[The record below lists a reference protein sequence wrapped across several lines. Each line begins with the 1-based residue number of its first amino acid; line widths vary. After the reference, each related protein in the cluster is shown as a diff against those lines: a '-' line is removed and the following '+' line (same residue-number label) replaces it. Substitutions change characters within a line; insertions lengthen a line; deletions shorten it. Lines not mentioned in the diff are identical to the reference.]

1 MPTMPSRGVV
11 LIAFVAGVL
20 STPLLAHEPTL
31 PDPLDPYA
39 PVTQT
44 HYHPVLNRYRTTPI
58 VNRPAN
64 WRELNDRAERIGGPL
79 GQLRDVNEPIREK
92 KRK

>member
-1 MPTMPSRGVV
+1 MSTKPFKGTV
-11 LIAFVAGVL
+11 LIAFAAGL
-20 STPLLAHEPTL
+20 FSTPSLAHEPAL

-58 VNRPAN
+58 INRPAN

-79 GQLRDVNEPIREK
+79 GQLREVNEPIRKK